1 MTLHLGCVYNTTVST
16 PHPFF
21 GPEGHESMG
30 SDRVVGPLF
39 VHPLCGYGA
48 KRLCSR
54 SPAYPCPPGP
64 LYGPGTWSFLSSHG
78 VDGYH
83 RPAPQV
89 GIGCDCLTQHTL
101 CAGASL
107 FSVAPYWGR
116 LWCPFMGVTV
126 LLARA
131 SPGWGDQRASRVHPI
146 RSGFCPGSHGGVPMC
161 SVRP

>member
-1 MTLHLGCVYNTTVST
+1 
-16 PHPFF
+16 
-21 GPEGHESMG
+21 MG

-54 SPAYPCPPGP
+54 SPAYPCPSGP

-89 GIGCDCLTQHTL
+89 GIGCDRLTQHTL

-107 FSVAPYWGR
+107 FSVAP
-116 LWCPFMGVTV
+116 
-126 LLARA
+126 
-131 SPGWGDQRASRVHPI
+131 
-146 RSGFCPGSHGGVPMC
+146 
-161 SVRP
+161 

>member
-1 MTLHLGCVYNTTVST
+1 MISSNMFLLNIVYGMFGVLSPVEVSDSARESVLGSVTTHGDQSWCVLDLTLHLGCVYNTTVSK
-16 PHPFF
+16 PLPFF

-64 LYGPGTWSFLSSHG
+64 LYGPGTWSFVSSHG

-83 RPAPQV
+83 RPAPK
-89 GIGCDCLTQHTL
+89 
-101 CAGASL
+101 
-107 FSVAPYWGR
+107 
-116 LWCPFMGVTV
+116 
-126 LLARA
+126 
-131 SPGWGDQRASRVHPI
+131 
-146 RSGFCPGSHGGVPMC
+146 
-161 SVRP
+161 